1 MATVTSSAV
10 GFLRSCLQYSRH
22 RQQKPKGKLTA
33 NKPLPDTDTQTH
45 MLHPHTEIQTDKCH
59 THTHP
64 EREYTLHRET
74 LHIHLTDIQ
83 TLQRHCICM
92 CTQTRRG
99 GRGNTHHRDTTHTTH
114 TEAPHTHTHRHR
126 MLCKRQNCILLERK
140 VDRTSEP

>member
-59 THTHP
+59 THTLRENTHYT
-64 EREYTLHRET
+64 ERHSTYTLQTYRHYRDTAYVCAHRHGEVGEETRTTET
-74 LHIHLTDIQ
+74 LHTPHI
-83 TLQRHCICM
+83 QRH
-92 CTQTRRG
+92 
-99 GRGNTHHRDTTHTTH
+99 
-114 TEAPHTHTHRHR
+114 HTHTHRHR